1 MARNVGSA
9 SCSAVTLGAALC
21 VLASLIFSV
30 PKAVAAAGDGCAPYK
45 DSVSHHRVYVPGNT
59 GVTIYYTRVSG
70 QEKSNLTIMQLLDTG
85 GWSNIFTRPDTPP
98 GKWPDNNPTVPPLK
112 ASGNDRFFSATA
124 DFSNPNNG
132 QPLAPR
138 FGQYCVNLDAA
149 THSVTSVELW
159 LSPHSETGTDQ
170 VNTVVK
176 FVYSPPI
183 PNDKFERD

>member
-1 MARNVGSA
+1 MARNVGFASRSA
-9 SCSAVTLGAALC
+9 AAAGAALC
-21 VLASLIFSV
+21 VLAALILSG

-85 GWSNIFTRPDTPP
+85 GWGNIWAQQDIPP
-98 GKWPDNNPTVPPLK
+98 GKWPDNNATVPPLK

-132 QPLAPR
+132 QPLAPN

-149 THSVTSVELW
+149 TNSVTSVELW

-170 VNTVVK
+170 VNTVVR
-176 FVYSPPI
+176 FVYSPSI
-183 PNDKFERD
+183 PNDKFKKD